1 MSSPIQS
8 NTPAFDTYTVYV
20 RLGLCYCQDSAA
32 AAASSTAREAK
43 ERLRG
48 QQGELRSGLGALPA
62 PKNEYVAIMPEAEAW
77 DEVGHPPQPA
87 KLVARRQVSWRTSC
101 LTLWRVVPSL
111 RSWVELSATALMN
124 NQTSPHCRNPPPLG
138 MVQQVQVC
146 TCYQRGFLSSPI
158 ARRGWP
164 RVCTPVMH
172 HHHPVPSP
180 VMSLTHTL
188 TPLPPQEDGAAPMD
202 EEDMADV
209 EKQQVGRLFD
219 TL

>member
-1 MSSPIQS
+1 LSSPIQS
-8 NTPAFDTYTVYV
+8 NIPAFDTYTVYV

-111 RSWVELSATALMN
+111 RSWVELSTTALMH
-124 NQTSPHCRNPPPLG
+124 NQTSPHCRNPPPSG
-138 MVQQVQVC
+138 WSSRCKCAPVISE
-146 TCYQRGFLSSPI
+146 GSSPLQS
-158 ARRGWP
+158 RVVGG
-164 RVCTPVMH
+164 RVCA
-172 HHHPVPSP
+172 
-180 VMSLTHTL
+180 L
-188 TPLPPQEDGAAPMD
+188 
-202 EEDMADV
+202 
-209 EKQQVGRLFD
+209 R
-219 TL
+219 